1 MENTDK
7 TEGDME
13 LGFGDDNII
22 APQNEEQISLDIDGN
37 GAITALT
44 DGIQIMRYMFGFRG
58 DALTKDAIGEDI
70 TRSSADLI
78 TNYLDAAGL
87 SMTVKLLVILLAML
101 IQATSIASLLMIPAN

>member
-37 GAITALT
+37 GDHSTNRWYTDHALHVRFP
-44 DGIQIMRYMFGFRG
+44 G
-58 DALTKDAIGEDI
+58 
-70 TRSSADLI
+70 
-78 TNYLDAAGL
+78 
-87 SMTVKLLVILLAML
+87 
-101 IQATSIASLLMIPAN
+101 